1 MDLDKSCFAEKRG
14 VSGGYGSGIAAE
26 SSVLC
31 VSRSFAIPWLKLH
44 DLLRL
49 DC

>member
-14 VSGGYGSGIAAE
+14 ASGGYGSGIAE

-31 VSRSFAIPWLKLH
+31 LSRSFAIPRLKH

-49 DC
+49 DS